1 MGTGTTDRR
10 CKSCHKLLLDEK
22 LPFCRRCMLEGRNKA
37 GQVGG
42 VVGGTLM
49 TIYSAIA
56 LVNNSDHHSSDDDDE
71 DEEV

>member
-42 VVGGTLM
+42 VVGGLM
-49 TIYSAIA
+49 TIFSAIA